1 MTVFQGNI
9 NDLMILLIDNSKYQK
24 SSRQISWQL
33 KCTFFCLFSWS
44 ILIPKFEIQD
54 AARETVLRI
63 EGPLCQCNMCG
74 DVEFDVL
81 SADGQ
86 NKVGKISKQWT
97 GLVKEAFT
105 DADNFGISFPMD
117 LDAKIKGVIL
127 GSCFLIDFMFF
138 EESNNHNNN
147 SY

>member
-44 ILIPKFEIQD
+44 ILIPKFEIQN

-74 DVEFDVL
+74 DVEFDVSNML
-81 SADGQ
+81 TRILFNILKQ
-86 NKVGKISKQWT
+86 FHFHEHYVTLVVGDSIKR
-97 GLVKEAFT
+97 LRFAFLMC
-105 DADNFGISFPMD
+105 I
-117 LDAKIKGVIL
+117 
-127 GSCFLIDFMFF
+127 
-138 EESNNHNNN
+138 NNI
-147 SY
+147 